1 MILKNNSS
9 TKAQTQ
15 VGGDSEEAI
24 DMENGQ
30 EKEFK
35 FAKVDRYLE
44 NKQSEIRSS
53 DDCYNL
59 FK

>member
-1 MILKNNSS
+1 
-9 TKAQTQ
+9 
-15 VGGDSEEAI
+15 
-24 DMENGQ
+24 MENGQ